1 MIKKYAFCLLLLLT
15 AYACTGSNVQ
25 SYSDVEVLSVSVS
38 ILPQAYFV
46 ERIGGAHVAV
56 NVMVGPGDEPH
67 SYEPTPSQMRVLTQ
81 SKIYFSIGVEFEKVW
96 MPRFLAVSPDLRVV
110 DTAAGIERM
119 PMAAAHDGEAAGEPD
134 PHIWLSPAL
143 VKVQAQNIYDALV
156 DVDPAHTVD
165 YHAGLE
171 SFLSDIDQL
180 DASICS
186 TFSTIKI
193 NEFMTFHPAWGYF
206 ASEYGLEMIPIEI
219 GGQEPSA
226 EELARTIDLARQY
239 DIRFIFTQKEFSSKS
254 AEAIAGE
261 IGAQVVL
268 VDPLARDWLSNMQTL
283 ANAFASAL
291 GQ

>member
-1 MIKKYAFCLLLLLT
+1 MIKKCAFCLLLLLT
-15 AYACTGSNVQ
+15 IYACTGSNIQ
-25 SYSDVEVLSVSVS
+25 GHSDGEALSVSVS
-38 ILPQAYFV
+38 ILPQAYFI

-67 SYEPTPSQMRVLTQ
+67 SYEPTPSQMRMLAQ
-81 SKIYFSIGVEFEKVW
+81 SKIYFSIGVEFEKAW
-96 MPRFLAVSPDLRVV
+96 MLRFLAVNPDLRVV
-110 DTAAGIERM
+110 DTAAKIERL
-119 PMAAAHDGEAAGEPD
+119 PMAAKHDGDMAGEPD

-156 DVDPAHTVD
+156 DVDPAHTAD
-165 YHAGLE
+165 YKAGLD

-180 DASICS
+180 DASIRG
-186 TFSTIKI
+186 TFATIKI
-193 NEFMTFHPAWGYF
+193 NKFMSFHPAWGYF
-206 ASEYGLEMIPIEI
+206 AHDYGLEMIPIEI

-239 DIRFIFTQKEFSSKS
+239 DIRFIFTQKEFSNKS

>member
-15 AYACTGSNVQ
+15 TYACAVSNTK
-25 SYSDVEVLSVSVS
+25 SNSDGEVLSVSVS

-81 SKIYFSIGVEFEKVW
+81 SKIYFSIGVEFEKAW

-119 PMAAAHDGEAAGEPD
+119 PMAAAHNGEAAGEPD

-165 YHAGLE
+165 YYAGLE

-180 DASICS
+180 DASIRN
-186 TFSTIKI
+186 TFSNIKI
-193 NEFMTFHPAWGYF
+193 NKFMTFHPAWGYF

-268 VDPLARDWLSNMQTL
+268 VDPLARDWFSNMQTL
-283 ANAFASAL
+283 ANAFAGAL
-291 GQ
+291 DQ